1 MGVSF
6 RTGQAAVAIASLVLL
21 GACGDKDFSNIVV
34 VQPVATALTVL
45 DGVDAQT
52 AVVGT
57 ALANPIAVRVTDQ
70 NGNAL
75 AGALVTF
82 TVTNN
87 NGGTLSAGTAT
98 SDINGVAS
106 TIWTLGPI
114 AGVDSLTASLAN
126 GASVVITA
134 TGTAAA
140 FANLVLISGDQQSVL
155 ASTPTAPMVVKAV
168 DANGN
173 AIAGAI
179 VTWATSAG
187 TLNNTTVT
195 TGADGTAA
203 VILTTS
209 AVPGAYTVTAT
220 SGASTITF
228 TGSGT

>member
-21 GACGDKDFSNIVV
+21 GACGDKDFENIVI
-34 VQPVATALTVL
+34 VQPVATALTVV
-45 DGVDAQT
+45 DGSDAQT
-52 AVVGT
+52 AIVGT
-57 ALANPIAVRVTDQ
+57 ALPNPIAVRVTDQ

-82 TVTNN
+82 AVTNN
-87 NGGTLSAGTAT
+87 NGGTLSAATAT
-98 SDINGVAS
+98 SDVNGIAS
-106 TIWTLGPI
+106 TVWTLGPI
-114 AGVDSLTASLAN
+114 AGVDSLTASLGN
-126 GASVVITA
+126 GASVVLTA

-140 FANLVLISGDQQSVL
+140 FANLVLISGDGQSVL
-155 ASTPTAPMVVKAV
+155 AGTPTAPMVVKAV

-173 AIAGAI
+173 AIAGAT
-179 VTWATSAG
+179 VTWTASAG
-187 TLNNTTVT
+187 TLNNATVT

-203 VILTTS
+203 VILTTDIL
-209 AVPGAYTVTAT
+209 PGAYTVTAT